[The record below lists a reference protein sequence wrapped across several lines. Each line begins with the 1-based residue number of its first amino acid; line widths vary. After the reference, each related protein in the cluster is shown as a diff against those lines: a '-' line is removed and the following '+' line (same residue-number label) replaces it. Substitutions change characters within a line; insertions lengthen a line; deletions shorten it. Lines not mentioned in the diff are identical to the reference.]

1 MLEGGQ
7 RSWKFA
13 VPPAAIGF
21 VAGNARLRDRVADNA
36 AENDITESESLLIG
50 RDFGVGTNIETGPN
64 GSLLVVSLTKG
75 AIFEVFRR

>member
-36 AENDITESESLLIG
+36 AKNDITEREPPDREGLRG
-50 RDFGVGTNIETGPN
+50 PHRHRDRPERKPVRG
-64 GSLLVVSLTKG
+64 SLTKG
-75 AIFEVFRR
+75 AISRVFRR